1 MPVGAVPA
9 GPVLRSPAPH
19 YNHIVEGSA
28 PQQPEI
34 TVGRLTA
41 YIKQLIESDSEL
53 RNIWVKGEASN
64 VRLAGSGH
72 LYFTLK
78 DADSQITCAWFG
90 FGRRKARPPADGDAV
105 MVHGDVRVYPKG
117 GNYQIIVDD
126 IIKGGQGDL
135 AAQFEALK
143 RKLDEEGL
151 FAPERKQRPPA
162 VAGRI
167 GIVTGIAT
175 AALQDVLNVLRRR
188 APYMEVVLF
197 PSSVQ
202 GDKAAPEIIRALQE
216 ADRFPGLDTILLVR
230 GGGSLEDL
238 WCFND
243 EKLARAIA
251 AMTTPVI
258 SGVGH
263 EIDFTIADF
272 VADFRAPTPSAA
284 AEVVTP
290 DVNELRNA
298 VGERTGRLVREVR
311 NNLGNASERLTRLFD
326 HRLLRDVAGTVQE
339 HSQRLDDI
347 GTELAEFA
355 VEYSG
360 LGSEG
365 RHGELLERMAM
376 LTNRQLEEQAY
387 RLPRLSADFL
397 RLAQH
402 ASEDAAQQIG
412 NMDKHL
418 RALDPRA
425 PLGLGFSLV
434 WKEDGSL
441 VRNAD
446 SVDPGAILRVQPQ
459 QGEMRVRREDP
470 DA

>member
-1 MPVGAVPA
+1 M
-9 GPVLRSPAPH
+9 
-19 YNHIVEGSA
+19 EGSTA
-28 PQQPEI
+28 HSEI
-34 TVGRLTA
+34 TVSRLTA
-41 YIKQLIESDSEL
+41 RIKQLLESDSEL
-53 RNIWVKGEASN
+53 RSVWVKGEASN

-117 GNYQIIVDD
+117 GNNQIICDD
-126 IIKGGQGDL
+126 IIKSGQGDL

-143 RKLDEEGL
+143 RKLDGEGL
-151 FAPERKQRPPA
+151 FSPERKLRPPA

-197 PSSVQ
+197 PCSVQ
-202 GDKAAPEIIRALQE
+202 GDKAAPEIIASLQA
-216 ADRFPGLDTILLVR
+216 ADRFPGLDSILLVR

-243 EKLARAIA
+243 EKLARVLAEIE
-251 AMTTPVI
+251 TPVI
-258 SGVGH
+258 TGVGH
-263 EIDFTIADF
+263 EIDFTIVDF

-290 DVNELRNA
+290 DVNELRGA
-298 VGERTGRLVREVR
+298 IGDRTGRLVRELR
-311 NNLGNASERLTRLFD
+311 NNLGNANERLKRLFD
-326 HRLLRDVAGTVQE
+326 HRLLRDVAGSVE
-339 HSQRLDDI
+339 ERSQRLDEL
-347 GTELAEFA
+347 GNELAELA

-365 RHGELLERMAM
+365 RHGELLDRMAT
-376 LTNRQLEEQAY
+376 LTMRRMEEDAY
-387 RLPRLSADFL
+387 RLPRLSAEFL
-397 RLAQH
+397 RLTRN
-402 ASEDAAQQIG
+402 ASEDARQRVG
-412 NMDKHL
+412 NMEKHL
-418 RALDPRA
+418 KALDPRA

-434 WKEDGSL
+434 WREDGSL
-441 VRNAD
+441 VRDAANVA
-446 SVDPGAILRVQPQ
+446 PGEVLRVQPAA
-459 QGEMRVRREDP
+459 GEMRVRREDG